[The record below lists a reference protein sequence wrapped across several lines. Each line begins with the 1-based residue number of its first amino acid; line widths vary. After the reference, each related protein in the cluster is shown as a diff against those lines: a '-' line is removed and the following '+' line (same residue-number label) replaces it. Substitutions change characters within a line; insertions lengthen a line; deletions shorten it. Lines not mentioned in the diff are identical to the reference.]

1 MINLIKIFGI
11 LTCFLFII
19 LIFITK
25 RNRNVFYVEYIILS
39 LPLLN
44 IDIINNIN
52 GFVFISILFFIFFYR
67 KNISI
72 SKDIQF
78 LNFNILILL
87 ISVSIGLIVSEYAIN
102 QINIIEILKLLCL
115 IQFCKVLIEESIK
128 DPIIIEKLFSNLKTL
143 LIVSFFFLFMQLII
157 GPGFSISNLQNP
169 NINSSDGI
177 RYPSFF
183 SDPQVYAQYLGVNV
197 FISLISLNK
206 SSNYEKYKNRALA
219 FLCCVSILLTGGRA
233 GIIGILIAFIF
244 YFLFIQF
251 KMKIKFLI
259 LIALLISLVFI
270 TKDYFILFK
279 RSTDM
284 DEAYAFRNS
293 VWQDALNI
301 FYKNPFWGIGIGNYE
316 KFAFFHLPNQVWL
329 RENEIIVF
337 DHPESGYLKIL
348 DELGGVG
355 FISFFSLYFIPII
368 ITIKNY
374 FKSKDLNFILINA
387 GIIVWIIGFYST
399 YSFGD
404 IRMFVFLNTIICL
417 LYLKLKTMYQFENIN
432 NYKMKNIIAI

>member
-11 LTCFLFII
+11 LTCLLFII

-25 RNRNVFYVEYIILS
+25 RNRNVFYIEYIILS
-39 LPLLN
+39 LPFLN

-52 GFVFISILFFIFFYR
+52 GFVFISILFFIFFYKKNMSVS
-67 KNISI
+67 KNI
-72 SKDIQF
+72 QF
-78 LNFNILILL
+78 MNFNILILL
-87 ISVSIGLIVSEYAIN
+87 ISVSIGLIVSEYGIN
-102 QINIIEILKLLCL
+102 QINIIEILKLICL
-115 IQFCKVLIEESIK
+115 IQFCKIIIEESIK
-128 DPIIIEKLFSNLKTL
+128 DPIIIEKIFSNLKML
-143 LIVSFFFLFMQLII
+143 LIISFFFLCMQLIL

-169 NINSSDGI
+169 NINSSDGV

-183 SDPQVYAQYLGVNV
+183 SDPQVYAQFLGVNV
-197 FISLISLNK
+197 FLSMISLNESTK
-206 SSNYEKYKNRALA
+206 NKKYINIAMA

-233 GIIGILIAFIF
+233 GIIGILIGFIF
-244 YFLFIQF
+244 FFLFIQY

-259 LIALLISLVFI
+259 LIGLMLSIVFI

-279 RSTDM
+279 RSTDL

-293 VWQDALNI
+293 VWQDAINI
-301 FYKNPFWGIGIGNYE
+301 FYKNPFWGIGLGNYE
-316 KFAFFHLPNQVWL
+316 RYAFSHLPNQVWL
-329 RENEIIVF
+329 RENEMIVF

-355 FISFFSLYFIPII
+355 FISFFSLYFIPMFIS
-368 ITIKNY
+368 IKTY
-374 FKSKDLNFILINA
+374 LKSKDLNFILINA
-387 GIIVWIIGFYST
+387 GIIVWLIGFYST

-404 IRMFVFLNTIICL
+404 IRMFVFINTIICL
-417 LYLKLKTMYQFENIN
+417 LFLKLKAKYQFEEIN